1 MMKRTLEKLAQDRK
15 DKEDEFSKKIQ
26 EIRKQVDKFI
36 DPQSAQKLQPL
47 VSRLEEILTSV
58 EETPSKKRKSSFGRS
73 SKTFL
78 EDPSQKDF
86 NQQVLLAIKDLQ
98 GKVDQYSKHTKEFS
112 LALAELAQINVAL
125 TDAKDKEWDALSNN
139 HVAMIFKSLE
149 WRVDQLNA
157 QYKDAN
163 MLMKRFLDLREKLT
177 QLMAVLEEK
186 KMPTPSLVEE
196 ILQPLEDW
204 RYTGFE
210 NRFRGSEEAVKA
222 QLEEY
227 LPFFKK
233 GKKVLD
239 LGCGRGEFLDLLKS
253 KWIDAE
259 GIDINEQMVSIC
271 QDKGLTCRRGD
282 ILEQLVAY
290 ENDSLGGIFSS
301 QVIEHLSP
309 PYFKRLL
316 ELAYVK
322 LELSAPVV
330 LDTINP
336 TSVFALVQ
344 IYHLDISHKQPI
356 HPQALKYLLESS
368 GFEDVQIQYSAP
380 LEEEMLKTLPGADE
394 QAALINQNIDSLN
407 KLLYAPPNYA
417 AIGHKK

>member
-1 MMKRTLEKLAQDRK
+1 MKRTLEKLAQNHK
-15 DKEDEFSKKIQ
+15 DKEDEFSRKLE
-26 EIRKQVDKFI
+26 EIRKQTDELEN
-36 DPQSAQKLQPL
+36 PQNKQKLRHL

-58 EETPSKKRKSSFGRS
+58 EKIPVKTRKSSFARS
-73 SKTFL
+73 SKTSP
-78 EDPSQKDF
+78 EDSPQRAF
-86 NQQVLLAIKDLQ
+86 NQQAILVFNEFQD
-98 GKVDQYSKHTKEFS
+98 KVDLYVKHTHEVS
-112 LALAELAQINVAL
+112 SALAELAKMSVAL
-125 TDAKDKEWDALSNN
+125 MDAKDKEWDALSNN

-149 WRVDQLNA
+149 WRVDELEA

-163 MLMKRFLDLREKLT
+163 MLMKRFLDLREKLI
-177 QLMAVLEEK
+177 QLTATLEER
-186 KMPTPSLVEE
+186 KMPTPSLVGE

-210 NRFRGSEEAVKA
+210 NRFRGSEDAVKI

-233 GKKVLD
+233 GKKVVD

-271 QDKGLTCRRGD
+271 KDKGLSCRKGD
-282 ILEQLVAY
+282 ILEQLIEYA
-290 ENDSLGGIFSS
+290 NGSLGGIFSS
-301 QVIEHLSP
+301 QVIEHLPP
-309 PYFKRLL
+309 PYLKRLL
-316 ELAYVK
+316 ELAFEK
-322 LELSAPVV
+322 LEPSAPVV
-330 LDTINP
+330 LETINP

-356 HPQALKYLLESS
+356 HPQALKYMLESS

-394 QAALINQNIDSLN
+394 HTALLNQNIDSLN

-417 AIGHKK
+417 AIGYKR

>member
-1 MMKRTLEKLAQDRK
+1 MKRTLEKLAQDHK
-15 DKEDEFSKKIQ
+15 DKEDEFSRKLE
-26 EIRKQVDKFI
+26 EIRKQTDELEY
-36 DPQSAQKLQPL
+36 PQNTQKLRHL

-58 EETPSKKRKSSFGRS
+58 EKIPVKTRKSSFARS
-73 SKTFL
+73 SKTSP
-78 EDPSQKDF
+78 EDSPQRAF
-86 NQQVLLAIKDLQ
+86 NQQAILVFNEFQD
-98 GKVDQYSKHTKEFS
+98 KVDLYVKHTHEVS
-112 LALAELAQINVAL
+112 SALAELAKMSVAL
-125 TDAKDKEWDALSNN
+125 MDAKDKEWDALSNN

-149 WRVDQLNA
+149 WRVDELEA

-163 MLMKRFLDLREKLT
+163 MLMKRFLDLREKLI
-177 QLMAVLEEK
+177 QLTATLEER
-186 KMPTPSLVEE
+186 KMPTPSLVGE

-210 NRFRGSEEAVKA
+210 NRFRGSEDAVKI

-233 GKKVLD
+233 GKKVVD

-271 QDKGLTCRRGD
+271 KDKGLSCRKGD
-282 ILEQLVAY
+282 ILEQLIEYA
-290 ENDSLGGIFSS
+290 NGSLGGIFSS
-301 QVIEHLSP
+301 QVIEHLPP
-309 PYFKRLL
+309 PYLKRLL
-316 ELAYVK
+316 ELAFEK
-322 LELSAPVV
+322 LEPSAPVV
-330 LDTINP
+330 LETINP

-356 HPQALKYLLESS
+356 HPQALKYMLESS

-394 QAALINQNIDSLN
+394 HTALLNQNIDSLN

-417 AIGHKK
+417 AIGYKR

>member
-1 MMKRTLEKLAQDRK
+1 MKRTLEKLAQNHK
-15 DKEDEFSKKIQ
+15 DKEDEFSRKLE
-26 EIRKQVDKFI
+26 EIRKQTDELEN
-36 DPQSAQKLQPL
+36 PQNKQKLRHL

-58 EETPSKKRKSSFGRS
+58 EKIPVKTRKSSFARS
-73 SKTFL
+73 SKTSP
-78 EDPSQKDF
+78 EDFPQRAF
-86 NQQVLLAIKDLQ
+86 NQQAILVFNEFQD
-98 GKVDQYSKHTKEFS
+98 KVDLYVKHTHEVS
-112 LALAELAQINVAL
+112 SALAELAKMSVAL
-125 TDAKDKEWDALSNN
+125 MDAKDKEWDALSNN

-149 WRVDQLNA
+149 WRVDELEA

-163 MLMKRFLDLREKLT
+163 MLMKRFLDLREKLI
-177 QLMAVLEEK
+177 QLTATLEER
-186 KMPTPSLVEE
+186 KMPTPSLVGE

-210 NRFRGSEEAVKA
+210 NRFRGSEDAVKI

-233 GKKVLD
+233 GKKVVD

-259 GIDINEQMVSIC
+259 GIDINEQMVTIC
-271 QDKGLTCRRGD
+271 KDKGLSCRKGD
-282 ILEQLVAY
+282 ILEQLIEYA
-290 ENDSLGGIFSS
+290 NGSLGGIFSS
-301 QVIEHLSP
+301 QVIEHLPP
-309 PYFKRLL
+309 PYLKRLL
-316 ELAYVK
+316 ELAFEK
-322 LELSAPVV
+322 LEPSAPVV
-330 LDTINP
+330 LETINP

-356 HPQALKYLLESS
+356 HPQALKYMLESS

-394 QAALINQNIDSLN
+394 HTALLNQNIDSLN

-417 AIGHKK
+417 AIGYKR

>member
-1 MMKRTLEKLAQDRK
+1 MKRTLEKLAQDHK
-15 DKEDEFSKKIQ
+15 DKEDEFSRKLE
-26 EIRKQVDKFI
+26 EIRKQTDELEN
-36 DPQSAQKLQPL
+36 PQNKQKLRHL

-58 EETPSKKRKSSFGRS
+58 EKIPVKTRKSSFARS
-73 SKTFL
+73 SKTSP
-78 EDPSQKDF
+78 EDSPQRAF
-86 NQQVLLAIKDLQ
+86 NQQAILVFNEFQD
-98 GKVDQYSKHTKEFS
+98 KVDLYVKHTHEVS
-112 LALAELAQINVAL
+112 SALAELAKMSVAL
-125 TDAKDKEWDALSNN
+125 MDAKDKEWDALSNN

-149 WRVDQLNA
+149 WRVDELEA

-163 MLMKRFLDLREKLT
+163 MLMKRFLDLREKLI
-177 QLMAVLEEK
+177 QLTATLEER
-186 KMPTPSLVEE
+186 KMPTPSLVGE

-210 NRFRGSEEAVKA
+210 NRFRGSEDAVKI

-233 GKKVLD
+233 GKKVVD

-271 QDKGLTCRRGD
+271 KDKGLSCRKGD
-282 ILEQLVAY
+282 ILEQLIEYA
-290 ENDSLGGIFSS
+290 NGSLGGIFSS
-301 QVIEHLSP
+301 QVIEHLPP
-309 PYFKRLL
+309 PYLKRLL
-316 ELAYVK
+316 ELAFEK
-322 LELSAPVV
+322 LEPSAPVV
-330 LDTINP
+330 LETINP

-356 HPQALKYLLESS
+356 HPQALKYMLESS
-368 GFEDVQIQYSAP
+368 GFEDVQLQYSAP

-394 QAALINQNIDSLN
+394 HTALLNQNIDSLN

-417 AIGHKK
+417 AIGYKR

>member
-1 MMKRTLEKLAQDRK
+1 MKRTLEKLAQNHK
-15 DKEDEFSKKIQ
+15 DKEDEFSRKLEEIQ
-26 EIRKQVDKFI
+26 KQTDELEN
-36 DPQSAQKLQPL
+36 PQNKQKLRHL

-58 EETPSKKRKSSFGRS
+58 EKIPVKTRKSSFARS
-73 SKTFL
+73 SKTSP
-78 EDPSQKDF
+78 EDSPQRAF
-86 NQQVLLAIKDLQ
+86 NQQAILVFNEFQD
-98 GKVDQYSKHTKEFS
+98 KVDLYVKHTHEVS
-112 LALAELAQINVAL
+112 SALAELAKMSVAL
-125 TDAKDKEWDALSNN
+125 MDAKDKEWDALSNN

-149 WRVDQLNA
+149 WRVDELEA

-163 MLMKRFLDLREKLT
+163 MLMKRFLDLREKLI
-177 QLMAVLEEK
+177 QLTATLEER
-186 KMPTPSLVEE
+186 KMPTPSLVGE

-210 NRFRGSEEAVKA
+210 NRFRGSEDAVKI

-233 GKKVLD
+233 GKKVVD

-271 QDKGLTCRRGD
+271 KDKGLSCRKGD
-282 ILEQLVAY
+282 ILEQLIEYA
-290 ENDSLGGIFSS
+290 NGSLGGIFSS
-301 QVIEHLSP
+301 QVIEHLPP
-309 PYFKRLL
+309 PYLKRLL
-316 ELAYVK
+316 ELAFEK
-322 LELSAPVV
+322 LEPSAPVV
-330 LDTINP
+330 LETINP

-356 HPQALKYLLESS
+356 HPQALKYMLESS

-394 QAALINQNIDSLN
+394 HTALLNQNIDSLN

-417 AIGHKK
+417 AIGYKR

>member
-1 MMKRTLEKLAQDRK
+1 MKRTLEKLAQDHK
-15 DKEDEFSKKIQ
+15 DKEDEFSRKLE
-26 EIRKQVDKFI
+26 EIRKQTDELEN
-36 DPQSAQKLQPL
+36 PQNKQKLRHL

-58 EETPSKKRKSSFGRS
+58 EKIPVKTRKSSFARS
-73 SKTFL
+73 SKTSP
-78 EDPSQKDF
+78 EDSPQRAF
-86 NQQVLLAIKDLQ
+86 NQQAILVFNEFQD
-98 GKVDQYSKHTKEFS
+98 KVDLYVKHTHEVS
-112 LALAELAQINVAL
+112 SALAELAKMSVAL
-125 TDAKDKEWDALSNN
+125 MDAKDKEWDALSNN

-149 WRVDQLNA
+149 WRVDELEA

-163 MLMKRFLDLREKLT
+163 MLMKRFLDLREKLI
-177 QLMAVLEEK
+177 QLTATLEER
-186 KMPTPSLVEE
+186 KMPTPSLVGE

-210 NRFRGSEEAVKA
+210 NRFRGSEDAVKI

-233 GKKVLD
+233 GKKVVD

-271 QDKGLTCRRGD
+271 KDKGLSCRKGD
-282 ILEQLVAY
+282 ILEQLIEYA
-290 ENDSLGGIFSS
+290 NGSLGGIFSS
-301 QVIEHLSP
+301 QVIEHLPP
-309 PYFKRLL
+309 PYLKRLL
-316 ELAYVK
+316 ELAFEK
-322 LELSAPVV
+322 LEPSAPVV
-330 LDTINP
+330 LETINP

-356 HPQALKYLLESS
+356 HPQALKYMLESS

-394 QAALINQNIDSLN
+394 HTALLNQNIDSLN

-417 AIGHKK
+417 AIGYKR

>member
-1 MMKRTLEKLAQDRK
+1 MKRTLEKLAQNHK
-15 DKEDEFSKKIQ
+15 DKEDEFSRKLE
-26 EIRKQVDKFI
+26 EIRKQTDELEN
-36 DPQSAQKLQPL
+36 PQNKQKLRHL

-58 EETPSKKRKSSFGRS
+58 EKIPVKTRKSSFARS
-73 SKTFL
+73 SKTSP
-78 EDPSQKDF
+78 EDSPQRAF
-86 NQQVLLAIKDLQ
+86 NQQAILVFNEFQD
-98 GKVDQYSKHTKEFS
+98 KVDLYVKHTHEVS
-112 LALAELAQINVAL
+112 SALAELAKMSVAL
-125 TDAKDKEWDALSNN
+125 MDAKDKEWDALSNN

-149 WRVDQLNA
+149 WRVDELEA

-163 MLMKRFLDLREKLT
+163 MLMKRFLDLREKFIQLT
-177 QLMAVLEEK
+177 TTLEEK
-186 KMPTPSLVEE
+186 KMPTPSLVGE

-210 NRFRGSEEAVKA
+210 NRFRGSEDAVKI

-233 GKKVLD
+233 GKKVVD

-271 QDKGLTCRRGD
+271 KDKGLSCRKGD
-282 ILEQLVAY
+282 ILEQLIEYA
-290 ENDSLGGIFSS
+290 NGSLGGIFSS
-301 QVIEHLSP
+301 QVIEHLPP
-309 PYFKRLL
+309 PYLKRLL
-316 ELAYVK
+316 ELAFEK
-322 LELSAPVV
+322 LEPSAPVV
-330 LDTINP
+330 LETINP

-356 HPQALKYLLESS
+356 HPQALKYMLESS

-394 QAALINQNIDSLN
+394 HTALLNQNIDSLN

-417 AIGHKK
+417 AIGYKR

>member
-1 MMKRTLEKLAQDRK
+1 MKRTLEKLAQER
-15 DKEDEFSKKIQ
+15 EDNEGEFLEKIK
-26 EIRKQVDKFI
+26 EIRKQTDEFK
-36 DPQSAQKLQPL
+36 DSQNKQKLQHL

-58 EETPSKKRKSSFGRS
+58 EEPPSKKHKSSFSRS
-73 SKTFL
+73 SKS
-78 EDPSQKDF
+78 PPKGSSQRDF
-86 NQQVLLAIKDLQ
+86 DQQALLVFKELQ
-98 GKVDQYSKHTKEFS
+98 EKVDLYSKQTQELS
-112 LALAELAQINVAL
+112 SALTELAQMNIAL
-125 TDAKDKEWDALSNN
+125 IDAKDKEWDALSNN

-149 WRVDQLNA
+149 WRVDELEA

-163 MLMKRFLDLREKLT
+163 MLMKRFLDLREKLI
-177 QLMAVLEEK
+177 QLTAMLEEK
-186 KMPTPSLVEE
+186 KMPTPGLVGE

-210 NRFRGSEEAVKA
+210 NRFRGSEDAVKI

-233 GKKVLD
+233 GKKVVD

-253 KWIDAE
+253 KWIDSE

-271 QDKGLTCRRGD
+271 QDKGLSCRKGD
-282 ILEQLVAY
+282 ILEQLIEYA
-290 ENDSLGGIFSS
+290 NGSLGGIFSS
-301 QVIEHLSP
+301 QVIEHLHP
-309 PYFKRLL
+309 PYLKRFL
-316 ELAYVK
+316 ELAFEK
-322 LELSAPVV
+322 LEPSAPIV
-330 LDTINP
+330 LETINP

-356 HPQALKYLLESS
+356 HPQALKYMLESS
-368 GFEDVQIQYSAP
+368 GFEDVQLQYSAP

-394 QAALINQNIDSLN
+394 HTALLNQNIDSLN

-417 AIGHKK
+417 AIGYKR

>member
-1 MMKRTLEKLAQDRK
+1 
-15 DKEDEFSKKIQ
+15 
-26 EIRKQVDKFI
+26 
-36 DPQSAQKLQPL
+36 
-47 VSRLEEILTSV
+47 
-58 EETPSKKRKSSFGRS
+58 
-73 SKTFL
+73 
-78 EDPSQKDF
+78 
-86 NQQVLLAIKDLQ
+86 
-98 GKVDQYSKHTKEFS
+98 
-112 LALAELAQINVAL
+112 
-125 TDAKDKEWDALSNN
+125 
-139 HVAMIFKSLE
+139 MIFKSLE
-149 WRVDQLNA
+149 WRVDQLEA

-163 MLMKRFLDLREKLT
+163 MLMKRFLDLKEKLT
-177 QLMAVLEEK
+177 QLTATLEDKEL
-186 KMPTPSLVEE
+186 PTPSQVGE

-210 NRFRGSEEAVKA
+210 NRFRGSEDAVKI
-222 QLEEY
+222 QLQEY

-271 QDKGLTCRRGD
+271 KDKGLICSKGD
-282 ILEQLVAY
+282 ILERLAEH

-301 QVIEHLSP
+301 QVVEHLP
-309 PYFKRLL
+309 PDYLKRML
-316 ELAYVK
+316 EIAYVK
-322 LELSAPVV
+322 LEPSSPIV
-330 LDTINP
+330 LETINP

-380 LEEEMLKTLPGADE
+380 LEEMLKTLPGADE
-394 QAALINQNIDSLN
+394 HTALLNANIDRLN
-407 KLLYAPPNYA
+407 KLLFSPPNYA
-417 AIGHKK
+417 AIGYKK

>member
-1 MMKRTLEKLAQDRK
+1 MKRTLEKLAQDHK
-15 DKEDEFSKKIQ
+15 DKENEFSKKLE
-26 EIRKQVDKFI
+26 EIRKQTDELKN
-36 DPQSAQKLQPL
+36 PQNKQKLQHL
-47 VSRLEEILTSV
+47 VSRFEEILTSV
-58 EETPSKKRKSSFGRS
+58 EKTPAKTRKSSFARS
-73 SKTFL
+73 SKTSP
-78 EDPSQKDF
+78 EDSPQRAL
-86 NQQVLLAIKDLQ
+86 NQQALLVLNEFQDKIDLY
-98 GKVDQYSKHTKEFS
+98 VKHTHELS
-112 LALAELAQINVAL
+112 SALAELAKMSVAL
-125 TDAKDKEWDALSNN
+125 MDAKDKEWDALSNN

-149 WRVDQLNA
+149 WRVDELEA

-177 QLMAVLEEK
+177 QLTATLEER
-186 KMPTPSLVEE
+186 KMPTPSLVRK

-210 NRFRGSEEAVKA
+210 NRFRGSEDAVKI

-233 GKKVLD
+233 GKKVVD

-271 QDKGLTCRRGD
+271 QDKGLTCRKGD
-282 ILEQLVAY
+282 ILEQLIEYA
-290 ENDSLGGIFSS
+290 NGSLGGIFSS
-301 QVIEHLSP
+301 QVIEHLPP
-309 PYFKRLL
+309 PYLKRML
-316 ELAYVK
+316 ELVYVK
-322 LELSAPVV
+322 LEPSAPVV
-330 LDTINP
+330 LETINP

-344 IYHLDISHKQPI
+344 IYHLDISHKQPV

-368 GFEDVQIQYSAP
+368 GFEDIQIQYSAP

-394 QAALINQNIDSLN
+394 QSALLNQNIDSLN

-417 AIGHKK
+417 AIGYKR

>member
-1 MMKRTLEKLAQDRK
+1 MKRTLEKLAQNHK
-15 DKEDEFSKKIQ
+15 DKEDEFSRKLE
-26 EIRKQVDKFI
+26 EIRKQTDELEN
-36 DPQSAQKLQPL
+36 PQNKQKLRHL

-58 EETPSKKRKSSFGRS
+58 EKIPVKTRKSSFARS
-73 SKTFL
+73 SKTSP
-78 EDPSQKDF
+78 EDSPQRAF
-86 NQQVLLAIKDLQ
+86 NQQAILVFNEFQD
-98 GKVDQYSKHTKEFS
+98 KVDLYVKHTHEVS
-112 LALAELAQINVAL
+112 SALAELAKMSVAL
-125 TDAKDKEWDALSNN
+125 MDAKDKEWDALSNN

-149 WRVDQLNA
+149 WRVDELEA

-163 MLMKRFLDLREKLT
+163 MLMKRFLDLREKLI
-177 QLMAVLEEK
+177 QLTATLEER
-186 KMPTPSLVEE
+186 KMPTPSLVGE

-210 NRFRGSEEAVKA
+210 NRFRGSEDAVKI

-233 GKKVLD
+233 GKKVVD

-259 GIDINEQMVSIC
+259 GIDINEQMVTIC
-271 QDKGLTCRRGD
+271 KDKGLSCRKGD
-282 ILEQLVAY
+282 ILEQLIEYA
-290 ENDSLGGIFSS
+290 NGSLGGIFSS
-301 QVIEHLSP
+301 QVIEHLPP
-309 PYFKRLL
+309 PYLKRLL
-316 ELAYVK
+316 ELAFEK
-322 LELSAPVV
+322 LEPSAPVV
-330 LDTINP
+330 LETINP

-356 HPQALKYLLESS
+356 HPQALKYMLESS
-368 GFEDVQIQYSAP
+368 GFEDVQLQYSAP

-394 QAALINQNIDSLN
+394 HTALLNQNIDSLN

-417 AIGHKK
+417 AIGYKR

>member
-15 DKEDEFSKKIQ
+15 DKEDEFFEKLEEIKKQ
-26 EIRKQVDKFI
+26 AGEFK
-36 DPQSAQKLQPL
+36 DPQSKEKLQQH

-58 EETPSKKRKSSFGRS
+58 AEAPPKKRKSSLARGSKKLPEDS
-73 SKTFL
+73 SQRDFNRKVLLVFRETQNFVSL
-78 EDPSQKDF
+78 YSQKIQELF
-86 NQQVLLAIKDLQ
+86 E
-98 GKVDQYSKHTKEFS
+98 TFS
-112 LALAELAQINVAL
+112 ELAQLSVAL
-125 TDAKDKEWDALSNN
+125 TDTKDKEWDALSNN

-149 WRVDQLNA
+149 WRVDQLEA

-163 MLMKRFLDLREKLT
+163 MLMKRFLDLKEKLT
-177 QLMAVLEEK
+177 QLTATLEEK
-186 KMPTPSLVEE
+186 KMPTPSEVGE

-210 NRFRGSEEAVKA
+210 NRFRGSEDAVKS

-233 GKKVLD
+233 GNKVLD

-271 QDKGLTCRRGD
+271 QDKGLICRRGD
-282 ILEQLVAY
+282 ILERLA
-290 ENDSLGGIFSS
+290 EHGDGSLGGIFSS
-301 QVIEHLSP
+301 QVIEHLTP
-309 PYFKRLL
+309 DYLKRML
-316 ELAYVK
+316 EIAYVK
-322 LELSAPVV
+322 LEPSSPIV
-330 LDTINP
+330 LETINP
-336 TSVFALVQ
+336 ASVFALVQ

-368 GFEDVQIQYSAP
+368 GFADVQIKYSEP

-394 QAALINQNIDSLN
+394 RTALLNANIDSLN
-407 KLLYAPPNYA
+407 NLLFAPPNYA
-417 AIGHKK
+417 AIGYKK